1 MCISIFVNSLLIYS
15 HVFSGV
21 TVENILWNF
30 IHTAIMTTLP
40 GCATESEPQH
50 TSLLTFSAT
59 RAQLCVSQLKSRSV
73 TVQYDMNEVN
83 TAVDLLNTFR
93 THRGNWL
100 STASKC
106 SFHLYKKVS
115 ICKLCFLTI
124 IPLWLNKL
132 DPECQKHFH
141 RGFFQDSNEAKSITM
156 DAHKR
161 KKNKLWV
168 LLGTPTC

>member
-15 HVFSGV
+15 HFFSGV
-21 TVENILWNF
+21 TVEN
-30 IHTAIMTTLP
+30 TVTTLP

-93 THRGNWL
+93 THRGN
-100 STASKC
+100 
-106 SFHLYKKVS
+106 
-115 ICKLCFLTI
+115 
-124 IPLWLNKL
+124 
-132 DPECQKHFH
+132 
-141 RGFFQDSNEAKSITM
+141 
-156 DAHKR
+156 
-161 KKNKLWV
+161 
-168 LLGTPTC
+168 